1 MRGGWYVGVHDTPH
15 VIEVVRDPG
24 QGATPEVLVD
34 GVPVKLE
41 LTTSTSAEASDLS
54 APWSGYSFQV
64 AGLPAWIQPERVDLG
79 SQWSLMVEGWSTPRF
94 IWALP
99 HDLRFGAQAARD
111 LAASD
116 AEAVKSLRAT
126 SGRGGST
133 SFTEVAGRREV
144 RIIGGGPKGS
154 PRVLEGA
161 IIAWSDGEAERLER
175 LGWRRGDVEFE
186 RRWAVEEDEN
196 TFAEVVADVRL
207 ALATLDQSAGTG
219 ARLKIVGVETGGSV
233 FRKAW
238 RALDD
243 PGIVQVACA
252 IPALIVV
259 AIAAIAL
266 WVGVDAF
273 ARWLVEIGGRAAGGA
288 DLRPVGGVGMIL
300 FAAWGVLRV
309 VWIAS
314 GRSRTVMTGR
324 QQLGAAATSIL
335 IGMLGV
341 WLILAAVADGMGR
354 PSF

>member
-1 MRGGWYVGVHDTPH
+1 M
-15 VIEVVRDPG
+15 IEVVGPPG
-24 QGATPEVLVD
+24 DGPTPEVLVD
-34 GVPVKLE
+34 GVPVELE
-41 LTTSTSAEASDLS
+41 LTTSAPAGASDV
-54 APWSGYSFQV
+54 ATPWSSYSFKV
-64 AGLPAWIQPERVDLG
+64 AGSPAWILPERVDLG

-94 IWALP
+94 IFALP
-99 HDLRFGAQAARD
+99 DDLRSGVETVADRT
-111 LAASD
+111 ASD

-144 RIIGGGPKGS
+144 RIIGSGPKGS

-175 LGWRRGDVEFE
+175 LGWQRGDVEFE
-186 RRWAVEEDEN
+186 RRWAVDEDEN
-196 TFAEVVADVRL
+196 TFAEVLADVRL

-233 FRKAW
+233 VRKAW

-252 IPALIVV
+252 IPSLIVV
-259 AIAAIAL
+259 AIATIAL

-273 ARWLVEIGGRAAGGA
+273 ARWLIGIGGRAVGGA
-288 DLRPVGGVGMIL
+288 DLRGAVGVGLIL
-300 FAAWGVLRV
+300 FAIWGEVGTAR
-309 VWIAS
+309 IAT
-314 GRSRTVMTGR
+314 GRSRTAMTGR
-324 QQLGAAATSIL
+324 QQISALVMSVL

-341 WLILAAVADGMGR
+341 WLILAAVADGTGR